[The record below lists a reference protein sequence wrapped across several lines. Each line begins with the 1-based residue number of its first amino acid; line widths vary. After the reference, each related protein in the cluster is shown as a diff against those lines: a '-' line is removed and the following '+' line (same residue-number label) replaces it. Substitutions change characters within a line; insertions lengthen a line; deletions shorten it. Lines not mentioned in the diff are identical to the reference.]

1 VLCIVHCVGGN
12 RSCFLFFFVAELQ
25 PQPTLY
31 KSSVTSNAACPDLL
45 ICSVYIQANSG
56 GISQTSVLATA
67 MNGAL
72 IVPSTVN
79 TVRTSTCLSYANP
92 YSTNPSVVWN
102 STYIKGT
109 FLGSFAQGTPA
120 FVTFNVA
127 ISGLGDGL
135 NSVKLQV
142 TGYDVNFF
150 QGTQTFCCGACCP
163 SGCATQSQT
172 LSFTSSA
179 PTSAMVGGATYSV
192 AAISTSGLSVVVT
205 VGSSSTSVCSLSGGI
220 VSFQAAGT
228 CTLNANQAGNANYN
242 SATQVQQTFLVGKG
256 LQSISFTS
264 SAPAAIVSGPG
275 YTATAA
281 SSAGLPVTLTV
292 CQHERNESRRAEK
305 ANPERWK
312 RRKEESGDLKVAAFS
327 RMRRVEEMKESEF

>member
-192 AAISTSGLSVVVT
+192 VSTRAQRK
-205 VGSSSTSVCSLSGGI
+205 
-220 VSFQAAGT
+220 QA
-228 CTLNANQAGNANYN
+228 
-242 SATQVQQTFLVGKG
+242 
-256 LQSISFTS
+256 
-264 SAPAAIVSGPG
+264 
-275 YTATAA
+275 
-281 SSAGLPVTLTV
+281 
-292 CQHERNESRRAEK
+292 SRKSKPRKVET
-305 ANPERWK
+305 PK
-312 RRKEESGDLKVAAFS
+312 RRKRRLKS
-327 RMRRVEEMKESEF
+327 RRFLPNEASRRNERIRVLSE